1 MEAGVTTLRSYVLG
15 RDADPDAVA
24 ALPLLMAF
32 EVMYCDGRDLAGR
45 PLRDRRARLGSIRR
59 ECLDHVVV
67 VGERH
72 LLGILSMYV
81 DYYNRT
87 RTHLSL
93 AKDTPESGG
102 AYSSTIGVSFRGNQA
117 EAARRNLFVSAKG
130 LVLAEPL

>member
-1 MEAGVTTLRSYVLG
+1 
-15 RDADPDAVA
+15 
-24 ALPLLMAF
+24 
-32 EVMYCDGRDLAGR
+32 
-45 PLRDRRARLGSIRR
+45 
-59 ECLDHVVV
+59 
-67 VGERH
+67 
-72 LLGILSMYV
+72 MYV